1 MANKVVN
8 LIIKLTGASKINAA
22 FGKMGAGLGRLG
34 GAFKKMAK
42 LGGTAIAGIGTAFVG
57 AVVEGAKFNV
67 EMARVWTMAGKGIAS
82 FRNLRKE
89 ARELASDFGIAR
101 SEVAQGMYNALSAGI
116 KETDLS
122 GVMKTAAKV
131 AVADGTTISIAIDGM
146 TTVMNAFKIEAANSE
161 SVADDLFKTVA
172 LGKTTFGELAKSLS
186 AVAPIASAS
195 NIPLKQILAHV
206 AALTAQGVPTAQAMT
221 QIRASIIGLNKALG
235 DGWSSTK
242 SYQDALKAVW
252 KQSGQSQTRL
262 LELVGSTEAVSAVLG
277 GVGINAG
284 MAAQKLNAMGSSAG
298 AAQAAFDKVDQFRH
312 WPKLLE
318 TARGAL
324 SKFGEIINE
333 KIHPSVLKV
342 TDLLK
347 KWRDSGAIEK
357 WAEQAKA
364 GLQAVVDTIKI
375 IKGGGDAKDEVLGK
389 IGAVIIAAF
398 TDAGSVV
405 VAIIK
410 NAAPAIGNLIASGMK
425 GAVSSMG
432 QGSADRAVAEKR
444 IGDAGGFERSLPFT
458 SAAKRNEA
466 KIQAEIEK
474 IVRDRVATLDDSLV
488 ESIGKAGGRTK
499 IAMAKLK
506 AVFDKY
512 KIETPEAIKE
522 TSEKIAKS
530 LSTELP
536 EKIGEKTVEKIKQT
550 PETEKTAEDIAD
562 ALTESLTGSSDTGGA
577 PNQIAEATVE
587 NNPIAEAI
595 KESNANFGITN
606 DTPVQGISGG
616 GGGINS
622 LTGVNDIFGSLT
634 TRGIEGGGGLTT
646 TKALEAIKDLLGTNP
661 EDMSEAMKTALADVY
676 SDSWKTTDL
685 TLYEKI
691 SKHVSTITTM
701 FSTAFGNATK
711 AISDCALKITTAIG
725 SSEGA
730 LSISIQN
737 ASAKI
742 IAAISSKTLSSPTTM
757 ATIDAPEIKQ
767 LTVEPL
773 TVEPLTVEPL
783 TVEPLTVEP
792 LTVEPL
798 TVEPLTVEPLTVIV
812 ETKQPELTE
821 QNTDDVSLIDPETIT
836 ALEDS
841 LTGVGESFV
850 DSLNNSLAENP
861 IAEATVEN
869 NPIAEATKAGNK
881 AVIRRDLK
889 EGGLLETESTKGTLW
904 MSKEDRRAEN
914 LLRLRN
920 DALVNDAYASSQLS
934 KAKEREAEVT
944 AALGIGTNRTS
955 TALANYQKTLSESAK
970 SNAVLVASTNAASG
984 AVSSKEGSISA
995 AISGDVSVDSLSNG
1009 LADAVKKGI
1018 IESDSSTTTA
1028 GTKAIQSSGIGSYIK
1043 DAMSVQPES
1052 QTITDYLS
1060 STIQGFSIKPEDMI
1074 SGNEGSKET
1083 NTLLTEQNKILNE
1096 RLGGV
1101 ESR

>member
-1 MANKVVN
+1 MEPENADATGLPRKGERHKRDLERGIMANKVVN

-312 WPKLLE
+312 WPQLLE

-499 IAMAKLK
+499 IAMADLSSSLGKFK
-506 AVFDKY
+506 D
-512 KIETPEAIKE
+512 P
-522 TSEKIAKS
+522 SEKISNRK
-530 LSTELP
+530 
-536 EKIGEKTVEKIKQT
+536 
-550 PETEKTAEDIAD
+550 ETAD
-562 ALTESLTGSSDTGGA
+562 
-577 PNQIAEATVE
+577 
-587 NNPIAEAI
+587 
-595 KESNANFGITN
+595 
-606 DTPVQGISGG
+606 
-616 GGGINS
+616 
-622 LTGVNDIFGSLT
+622 
-634 TRGIEGGGGLTT
+634 
-646 TKALEAIKDLLGTNP
+646 
-661 EDMSEAMKTALADVY
+661 DV
-676 SDSWKTTDL
+676 TTD
-685 TLYEKI
+685 
-691 SKHVSTITTM
+691 
-701 FSTAFGNATK
+701 
-711 AISDCALKITTAIG
+711 D
-725 SSEGA
+725 
-730 LSISIQN
+730 
-737 ASAKI
+737 
-742 IAAISSKTLSSPTTM
+742 
-757 ATIDAPEIKQ
+757 TIDK
-767 LTVEPL
+767 
-773 TVEPLTVEPL
+773 
-783 TVEPLTVEP
+783 
-792 LTVEPL
+792 
-798 TVEPLTVEPLTVIV
+798 
-812 ETKQPELTE
+812 
-821 QNTDDVSLIDPETIT
+821 
-836 ALEDS
+836 
-841 LTGVGESFV
+841 
-850 DSLNNSLAENP
+850 
-861 IAEATVEN
+861 
-869 NPIAEATKAGNK
+869 
-881 AVIRRDLK
+881 
-889 EGGLLETESTKGTLW
+889 
-904 MSKEDRRAEN
+904 M
-914 LLRLRN
+914 
-920 DALVNDAYASSQLS
+920 
-934 KAKEREAEVT
+934 
-944 AALGIGTNRTS
+944 
-955 TALANYQKTLSESAK
+955 
-970 SNAVLVASTNAASG
+970 
-984 AVSSKEGSISA
+984 
-995 AISGDVSVDSLSNG
+995 
-1009 LADAVKKGI
+1009 ADAVKKGI

>member
-773 TVEPLTVEPL
+773 TVEPLTV
-783 TVEPLTVEP
+783 
-792 LTVEPL
+792 
-798 TVEPLTVEPLTVIV
+798 IV